1 MQGQNFIR
9 LPGGSGG
16 GECRKMDAVSTG
28 SGRDRAYTVVEI
40 CAGAGG
46 QALGLEKAGFVHEL
60 AVELDENAANTLWL
74 NRPDWD
80 IRTGDVASTDVWD
93 PAAFEGVSLMA
104 GGVPCPPFSIAGRQL
119 GASDERDLF
128 AWAVE
133 QVAVVQPRA
142 LMLENVRGLSQPRFA
157 AYRQR
162 ILDRLAE
169 LGYEPYWKLLH
180 ASDFGVPQLRP
191 RFVLVALKPDDARYF
206 SWPDPVEYT
215 PTVGDELFDL
225 MAANGWKHAEAWRK
239 LANDIAPTIVGGS
252 KKHGGADLGPT
263 RAKAAWL
270 QLAVDG
276 KGIANDAPARN
287 APSPSSVPPRLT
299 IDMVRRIQGW
309 RDDYGWEFSGRKT
322 SQYRQIGN
330 AFPPP
335 VAEAVG
341 RSIVEAFERVS
352 LSEAQIATADDP
364 LFSLLN
370 RHSEGVSESLI
381 FAELPDLTPAA
392 LMKRIAKLELDFEV
406 EVSEV
411 NGETIRRIGEFR
423 GFVGQDRHFR
433 HDYISEHR
441 SKVS

>member
-1 MQGQNFIR
+1 
-9 LPGGSGG
+9 
-16 GECRKMDAVSTG
+16 MDAVSA
-28 SGRDRAYTVVEI
+28 RPDRPSEQYTVVEI

-46 QALGLEKAGFVHEL
+46 QALGLERAGFDHSL

-74 NRPDWD
+74 NRDSWD
-80 IRTGDVASTDVWD
+80 VRVGDVASSDVWT
-93 PAAFEGVSLMA
+93 PAEFEGVDLLA

-133 QVAVVQPRA
+133 QVAVVKPRA

-162 ILDRLAE
+162 ILDRLGA
-169 LGYEPYWKLLH
+169 LGYEPFWKLLQ
-180 ASDFGVPQLRP
+180 ATDFGVPQLRP
-191 RFVLVALKPDDARYF
+191 RFVLVALKPEDARYF
-206 SWPDPVEYT
+206 SWPDPVQHT
-215 PTVGDELFDL
+215 NTVGDELYDL
-225 MAANGWKHAEAWRK
+225 MAENGWKHADAWRAM
-239 LANDIAPTIVGGS
+239 ANDIAPTIVGGS

-270 QLAVDG
+270 QLGVDG
-276 KGIANDAPARN
+276 KGIANESPARN
-287 APSPSSVPPRLT
+287 APHPTVKPPRLT

-309 RDDYGWEFSGRKT
+309 RDEYGWKFSGRKT

-341 RSIVEAFERVS
+341 HSIMAAFDQIM
-352 LSEAQIATADDP
+352 LSAAEKATAEDP

-370 RHSEGVSESLI
+370 RHRDGVSESDI
-381 FAELPDLTPAA
+381 YAELPDLTPTA
-392 LMKRIAKLELDFEV
+392 LARRLAKLELDFEV
-406 EVSEV
+406 QVSEM
-411 NGETIRRIGEFR
+411 NGETMHKLGEFR
-423 GFVGQDRHFR
+423 GFVGQDGHFR
-433 HDYISEHR
+433 HEYMSEHR